1 MDARL
6 EAKLGFDKVRAAIA
20 ARCCTE
26 YAATRVENEEFT
38 TSAEQIRRRHLLTD
52 EMRLILMFEENF
64 PTSGYID
71 AIPFLEPIGKN
82 ASIDLLS
89 LGKLRTLLDT
99 LRKTLHFFHTV
110 KEGIYP
116 NLQHLASGI
125 SAPAEVIARIDSILD
140 RHGEVKDTASDELYQ
155 IRRSIKEKEIN
166 VSRRMNAILRQ
177 AQQEGLVDADASVS
191 IRDGKMLIPVASAKK
206 RAFQGFVY
214 DESATGKTTFM
225 EPAEIVALQ
234 NEISELYFAQ
244 TREIARILYE
254 FAEFLRP
261 FVPDLLAGATFVG
274 ELDFIMA
281 KAHVALD
288 YIAGMPV
295 LSEDGCLRLRKA
307 RYSYARKAH
316 PAHLRPQCRR

>member
-1 MDARL
+1 MRT
-6 EAKLGFDKVRAAIA
+6 AIQD
-20 ARCCTE
+20 RCSTD
-26 YAATRVENEEFT
+26 YAAARVENEDFC
-38 TSAEQIRRRHLLTD
+38 TSGEEIHRRHLLTD
-52 EMRLILMFEENF
+52 EMRLILMFEDNF

-71 AIPFLEPIGKN
+71 ALPFLEPIGKN

-99 LRKTLHFFHTV
+99 LKKALHFFHTV

-125 SAPAEVIARIDSILD
+125 TAPADVIKRIDSILD
-140 RHGEVKDTASDELYQ
+140 RHGEIKDTASDELYS
-155 IRRSIKEKEIN
+155 IRRSIKEQEIN
-166 VSRRMNAILRQ
+166 ISKRMNAILRK
-177 AQQEGLVDADASVS
+177 AQQDGLTDADASVA
-191 IRDGKMLIPVASAKK
+191 IRDGKMLIPVSAAKK
-206 RAFQGFVY
+206 RQFAGFVY

-225 EPAEIVALQ
+225 EPAEVVALQ
-234 NEISELYFAQ
+234 NEIAELHFAE

-261 FVPDLLAGATFVG
+261 YVPELLSGATLLG

-295 LSEDGCLRLRKA
+295 LSE
-307 RYSYARKAH
+307 
-316 PAHLRPQCRR
+316 